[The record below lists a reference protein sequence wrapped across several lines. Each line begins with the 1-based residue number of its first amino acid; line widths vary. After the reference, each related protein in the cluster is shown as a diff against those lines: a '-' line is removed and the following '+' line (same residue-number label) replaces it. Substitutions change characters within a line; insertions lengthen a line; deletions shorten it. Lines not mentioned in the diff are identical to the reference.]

1 MSRAWSVRERAPSL
15 FWCSVALALIPFA
28 YFDPSVHS
36 VAGLLKAIGVVCVLV
51 GFALSPSMFFEPL
64 SSLKTVP
71 KPAMRGLFC
80 FLMFAGVGSG
90 WQLVS
95 NVINAF

>member
-1 MSRAWSVRERAPSL
+1 MFLRSGAV
-15 FWCSVALALIPFA
+15 PFA
-28 YFDPSVHS
+28 YFDPLVHS
-36 VAGLLKAIGVVCVLV
+36 VAGLLNPLALSVLA

-64 SSLKTVP
+64 SSLKAVP

-95 NVINAF
+95 NVFNAF